1 MYSWDYILYNPAT
14 HILFPGYWILTN
26 ECLHISNIT
35 SLLSSS
41 MYCFHIDYWFILK
54 PFSSRQS
61 FKEKKKEKSSL
72 WGVIRVHGI
81 CTLDQLEGWTM
92 YFGQWGLWLACWIL
106 HDLIFV
112 LIKFEECSGDV
123 DDNNYQMWEVC
134 STLTPDHSTS
144 DALYLLLGQTYTT
157 RDPYQVTTIAILHF

>member
-1 MYSWDYILYNPAT
+1 MMVEWLTMYMVQNP
-14 HILFPGYWILTN
+14 PKY
-26 ECLHISNIT
+26 
-35 SLLSSS
+35 
-41 MYCFHIDYWFILK
+41 DD
-54 PFSSRQS
+54 
-61 FKEKKKEKSSL
+61 
-72 WGVIRVHGI
+72 VICEQPLRVHGI

-157 RDPYQVTTIAILHF
+157 RDPYHQTYIFCLKMKFLAFLECSSFYW